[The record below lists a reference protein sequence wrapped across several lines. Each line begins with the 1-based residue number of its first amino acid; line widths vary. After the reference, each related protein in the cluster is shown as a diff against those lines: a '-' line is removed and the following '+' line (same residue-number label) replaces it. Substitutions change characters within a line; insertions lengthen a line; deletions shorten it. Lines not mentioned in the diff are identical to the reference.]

1 MCERESACSR
11 VVLSIRT
18 SEYDD
23 TITSCSISLCVI
35 GVFGASAARR
45 YEANERERE
54 KQEEE
59 KTSSGKG
66 GAPPLED
73 YTVQAVS
80 NSHVQKCLYSKRKT
94 KAKEG
99 GEGEKRCRAYSGN
112 KDTKC

>member
-1 MCERESACSR
+1 M
-11 VVLSIRT
+11 
-18 SEYDD
+18 
-23 TITSCSISLCVI
+23 I

-66 GAPPLED
+66 GPPPLED
-73 YTVQAVS
+73 YTAVS

-99 GEGEKRCRAYSGN
+99 GEGGKRCRAYSGN